1 MAARIP
7 DESLGVLVGW
17 IFFFLMKTQQVTS
30 GISFQADGAPSAS
43 RLLLLAQKL
52 LKYYKS
58 LFLPDK
64 QSHNR
69 VRDLMPQSKIFNW
82 MWKDLNWE
90 KIPRAVKEL
99 VTQNRYLNR
108 TLTREG
114 ACPIKQYR
122 SVFYGP
128 IKRSLIILV
137 TNFSL
142 IVFLYIY
149 EALP

>member
-7 DESLGVLVGW
+7 DESLGGLVGW
-17 IFFFLMKTQQVTS
+17 IFFLFNENATGYIRGQWCHN
-30 GISFQADGAPSAS
+30 QADGAPSAS

-82 MWKDLNWE
+82 MWKDLNWD

-114 ACPIKQYR
+114 ACPIKQHR

-128 IKRSLIILV
+128 IKRSLII
-137 TNFSL
+137 
-142 IVFLYIY
+142 
-149 EALP
+149 